1 MKVVKQMDVASFDE
15 YNAFN
20 MIEFDVK
27 ICSLLP
33 SATEIVCFLG
43 LERLLIGVTHECDFP
58 EFVKVLPH
66 LTNNVINGSDW
77 TSKEINTAVSKSL
90 HNGSSIYNLDTDKL
104 RELKPDIILTQE
116 LCDVCAVSYGEVQN
130 AVRVLNSDATI
141 ISLEPTDL
149 EGIFNSINQVAILLN
164 QQETSKILIDELK
177 ARIIK
182 VQNIATKTSKN
193 SRVLAVEWIDPL
205 FIGGHW
211 VPEMISLAGGIDILG
226 VKGEPSKIYELSEI
240 INMDPEF
247 VIFMPCGFDLQTTV
261 EYVHKEKV
269 LKFIE
274 NTSAAR
280 MDNLYAVDGSGYFN
294 RPGPRVVDGVEIL
307 LQILSQDSVKYPQHD
322 GSWVKI

>member
-1 MKVVKQMDVASFDE
+1 M
-15 YNAFN
+15 
-20 MIEFDVK
+20 
-27 ICSLLP
+27 
-33 SATEIVCFLG
+33 
-43 LERLLIGVTHECDFP
+43 
-58 EFVKVLPH
+58 
-66 LTNNVINGSDW
+66 
-77 TSKEINTAVSKSL
+77 
-90 HNGSSIYNLDTDKL
+90 
-104 RELKPDIILTQE
+104 
-116 LCDVCAVSYGEVQN
+116 
-130 AVRVLNSDATI
+130 
-141 ISLEPTDL
+141 

-164 QQETSKILIDELK
+164 QQETSKVLIDELK

-226 VKGEPSKIYELSEI
+226 VKGEPSKIYEWSEI

-247 VIFMPCGFDLQTTV
+247 VIFMPCGFDFQTTV

-274 NTSAAR
+274 NTSAVR

-294 RPGPRVVDGVEIL
+294 RPGPRIVDGVEIL